1 MTWRLAQAN
10 LAAQIGIVVTG
21 GLVRLTGSGLGCSTW
36 PLCEPGNFTPV
47 FHEAATYHPFVEF
60 GNRTLTGVL
69 TVIAIAL
76 LWALY
81 RREPARSRPRI
92 LKALGWAVLAM
103 IGVQA
108 VVGGISVLVTLHP
121 AIVGLHMTLSLVLI
135 AVSAYL
141 LLRLRQEDGPASK
154 PPYAGLL
161 WALGAVASLMLVLG
175 AVTTGS
181 GPHSGDDATPYRFA
195 LDPSEI
201 TRFHSMAAWTF
212 LLALIL
218 VVTASVRSGHGI
230 ARWKYLI
237 ALVLAQGVVGYW
249 QYFTALPVVLVL
261 VHMLLASLLVAALTI
276 AIGGCWTRERTAQ
289 LPSPAPSE
297 ALPR

>member
-10 LAAQIGIVVTG
+10 LGAQIGIVVTG

-69 TVIAIAL
+69 TVISITL

-92 LKALGWAVLAM
+92 LKVLGWSVLAL

-121 AIVGLHMTLSLVLI
+121 AIVWLHMSLSLVLI

-141 LLRLRQEDGPASK
+141 LLRLGHEDGPAEK

-175 AVTTGS
+175 VVTTGS
-181 GPHSGDDATPYRFA
+181 GPHSGDDATPYRLA
-195 LDPSEI
+195 LDPTEI
-201 TRFHSMAAWTF
+201 TRFHSVAAWAF
-212 LLALIL
+212 MLALAL
-218 VVTASVRSGHGI
+218 VVIASLRNSDGI
-230 ARWKYLI
+230 ARWKYVI
-237 ALVLAQGVVGYW
+237 AIVIAQGVVGYW
-249 QYFTALPVVLVL
+249 QYFTALPIALVL
-261 VHMLLASLLVAALTI
+261 AHMLLASLLVAALTS
-276 AIGGCWTRERTAQ
+276 AIGDCWRRNRTAP
-289 LPSPAPSE
+289 LHSLAPGE
-297 ALPR
+297 AINR

>member
-69 TVIAIAL
+69 TFIAIAL

-103 IGVQA
+103 IGNGFNLLGIDTIYQQIVQGLLIMLA
-108 VVGGISVLVTLHP
+108 
-121 AIVGLHMTLSLVLI
+121 VGLDQ
-135 AVSAYL
+135 
-141 LLRLRQEDGPASK
+141 LLRR
-154 PPYAGLL
+154 
-161 WALGAVASLMLVLG
+161 
-175 AVTTGS
+175 
-181 GPHSGDDATPYRFA
+181 R
-195 LDPSEI
+195 
-201 TRFHSMAAWTF
+201 R
-212 LLALIL
+212 
-218 VVTASVRSGHGI
+218 
-230 ARWKYLI
+230 
-237 ALVLAQGVVGYW
+237 
-249 QYFTALPVVLVL
+249 
-261 VHMLLASLLVAALTI
+261 
-276 AIGGCWTRERTAQ
+276 
-289 LPSPAPSE
+289 
-297 ALPR
+297 